1 MKMRVR
7 QKGCSR
13 RELTWFNIVGT
24 LDEVLEEI
32 RGFYETLAAD
42 YTLVR
47 ATS

>member
-1 MKMRVR
+1 
-7 QKGCSR
+7 
-13 RELTWFNIVGT
+13 LIWFTIVGT

-47 ATS
+47 ATP